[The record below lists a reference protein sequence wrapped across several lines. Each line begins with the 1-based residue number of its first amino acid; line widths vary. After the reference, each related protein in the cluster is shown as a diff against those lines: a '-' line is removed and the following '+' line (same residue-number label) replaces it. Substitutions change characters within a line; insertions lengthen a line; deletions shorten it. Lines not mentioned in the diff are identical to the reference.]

1 MKKLANC
8 LLAAIIC
15 LVLIIGIG
23 QVAHAQA
30 VSYIYIEGVQGIP
43 FKISLNQVEKNI
55 LGKNYILLPTN
66 QVGENKVEI
75 RFNGDLYP
83 AQEFVIDVR
92 EHASYGYKLAKAG
105 DQRFYLIDL
114 INNGK
119 IIETNSNVNIGLTTE
134 LNHLNFDQ
142 ASKLTGTKSKKDKK
156 QQLKPATEV
165 EQANLPKENQEAIEL
180 NISKKEKRRQEKL
193 AEAKVAQAEADKL
206 ALEKA
211 AKQVEKDK
219 QRQEKANNPEPS
231 AKEKKRKQKEEA
243 LAAESLAKQQEEAS
257 KEEKLGVIEVIK
269 SKESKETELVNEK
282 VSQSTTKASHCP
294 TNASDNE
301 VNYFLDKL
309 NQKSDDEAKIILIKK
324 KIFTGC
330 LTAAQLNVLA
340 ESLDTQYGRFT
351 LVKFLKTEISNPEDL
366 IMLEPLFKYESYRSK
381 LRKLASE

>member
-1 MKKLANC
+1 MKKIANC
-8 LLAAIIC
+8 LLSGIMW
-15 LVLIIGIG
+15 LVLMVGIG
-23 QVAHAQA
+23 QVVHAQA
-30 VSYIYIEGVQGIP
+30 LSYIYIEGIQGIP
-43 FKISLNQVEKNI
+43 FKISLNQVEKNV

-66 QVGENKVEI
+66 QAGENKVEI
-75 RFNGDLYP
+75 RFNGDIYP

-92 EHASYGYKLAKAG
+92 EHSSYGYKLAKAG

-134 LNHLNFDQ
+134 LNHLNINQ
-142 ASKLTGTKSKKDKK
+142 ASKQVGTKTKKDKK
-156 QQLKPATEV
+156 QQIKPDPENV
-165 EQANLPKENQEAIEL
+165 QANLPKENQEAL
-180 NISKKEKRRQEKL
+180 DVNQSKKEKRRQEKL
-193 AEAKVAQAEADKL
+193 AEAQAAQVEADKL

-211 AKQVEKDK
+211 AKKAEKDK
-219 QRQEKANNPEPS
+219 QKEEEARNPEPS

-243 LAAESLAKQQEEAS
+243 LAAENLAKQKEEAS

-269 SKESKETELVNEK
+269 SKDSKESEAVNEK
-282 VSQSTTKASHCP
+282 VSPSTPKASHCP

-309 NQKSDDEAKIILIKK
+309 NQKSDDEAKMIMIKK

-351 LVKFLKTEISNPEDL
+351 LVKFLKPEISNPEDL